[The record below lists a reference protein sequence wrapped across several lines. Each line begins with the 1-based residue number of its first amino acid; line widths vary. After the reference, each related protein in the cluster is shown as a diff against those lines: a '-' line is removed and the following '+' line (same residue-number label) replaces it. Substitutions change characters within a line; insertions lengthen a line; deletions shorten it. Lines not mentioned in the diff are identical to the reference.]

1 MQTLYSHLE
10 HLLAFDERF
19 CYKGK
24 LLRNQLVECALR
36 SDGELLTRLV
46 SDQIIKT
53 LFFKEDSGTLVFDKE
68 QFQQFVD
75 HKSFVGNNSSNENAK
90 VEFIFDTGIRATTL
104 AA

>member
-19 CYKGK
+19 CSKGK
-24 LLRNQLVECALR
+24 LLRHQLVEYALS
-36 SDGELLTRLV
+36 SDSELLTRLV
-46 SDQIIKT
+46 SDQIIKM
-53 LFFKEDSGTLVFDKE
+53 LFFKEEEGKLVFDKE

-75 HKSFVGNNSSNENAK
+75 HKSFVGNKSSNEQAK
-90 VEFIFDTGIRATTL
+90 IEFIFDTGIRPTQL